1 MSNNY
6 LMRGDTVSIVA
17 EGALRIAHKLPVGI
31 YTVEIEPQ
39 QPPVLRRVH
48 NLQVPDKLYG
58 DTEEKTKKILNTFKS
73 RSHSTGVLL
82 AGTKGSG
89 KTLLARNIANKLYEE
104 GIPTIIVPFN
114 LISPL
119 LAEFIDTI
127 DTECMVLFDE
137 IDKIPGTKYDED
149 DNADNTNCLLGL
161 FDGISVHKRL
171 YVLTANNVNRIN
183 PQLLNRP
190 GRIYY
195 KLIFGGVTQEA
206 IKEYCK
212 VNLNNK
218 EHIDKMLHIA
228 TMIRDFSFDIMQ
240 AIVEECNRYNIEP
253 KEACDM
259 LNVTPELEGSFRIR
273 VFNKHTGKEY
283 ESQDRDKYEFMSF
296 DDPVEQTSIAFQDEE
311 LIEETL
317 KEIKGASDRKC
328 FRDRIKNNDEYAR
341 GACRRTI
348 RITNTSFT
356 RAENGSLVYEVDNY
370 IVKCTPVCSARN
382 ILAF

>member
-1 MSNNY
+1 
-6 LMRGDTVSIVA
+6 MRGDTVSIVA
-17 EGALRIAHKLPVGI
+17 EGALHVAHKLPAGI
-31 YTVEIEPQ
+31 YTVEVAPQ

-48 NLQVPDKLYG
+48 DLQVPDKLYG

-114 LISPL
+114 LIGPL
-119 LAEFIDTI
+119 IAEFIDTI
-127 DTECMVLFDE
+127 DTECMILFDE
-137 IDKIPGTKYDED
+137 IDKIPGSQYDDE
-149 DNADNTNCLLGL
+149 NASDTNCLLGL

-171 YVLTANNVNRIN
+171 YVLTANDVNRIN

-206 IKEYCK
+206 IKEYCNI
-212 VNLNNK
+212 NLNNK
-218 EHIDKMLHIA
+218 KNIDKMLHIA

-259 LNVTPELEGSFRIR
+259 LNVTPELEGSFKIR

-283 ESQDRDKYEFMSF
+283 ETQDSDKYEFMSF
-296 DDPVEQTSIAFQDEE
+296 DNPVEQTSIAFQDEA
-311 LIEETL
+311 LL
-317 KEIKGASDRKC
+317 KERVNEIKGASDRKYYKE
-328 FRDRIKNNDEYAR
+328 RLKNNDEFMR
-341 GACRRTI
+341 GQCRRSI
-348 RITNTSFT
+348 RITNTNFT
-356 RAENGSLVYEVDNY
+356 RTENGSLVYEVDDY
-370 IVKCTPVCSARN
+370 IVKCTPVCLARN

>member
-17 EGALRIAHKLPVGI
+17 EGALHIAHKLPVDI
-31 YTVEIEPQ
+31 YTVEVVPQ
-39 QPPVLRRVH
+39 QPPVLRRMPE
-48 NLQVPDKLYG
+48 LQVPDKLYG

-104 GIPTIIVPFN
+104 GVPTIIVPFN

-137 IDKIPGTKYDED
+137 IDKIPGTEYDD
-149 DNADNTNCLLGL
+149 DNAANTNCLLGL

-171 YVLTANNVNRIN
+171 YVLTANDVNKIN

-195 KLIFGGVTQEA
+195 KLLFGGVTQEA
-206 IKEYCK
+206 IKEYCNL
-212 VNLNNK
+212 NLNNK
-218 EHIDKMLHIA
+218 ENLDKMLHIA

-283 ESQDRDKYEFMSF
+283 ESQDSDKYEFMSF
-296 DDPVEQTSIAFQDEE
+296 DNPVEQTCIAFQDEE
-311 LIEETL
+311 LL
-317 KEIKGASDRKC
+317 KEKSNEIKDASEREYYKE
-328 FRDRIKNNDEYAR
+328 RLTNNDEFMR
-341 GACRRTI
+341 GQCRRSI
-348 RITNTSFT
+348 RITNTNFT
-356 RAENGSLVYEVDNY
+356 KAENGSLIYEVDNY
-370 IVKCTPVCSARN
+370 IVKCTPVCLARN